1 MWVFLRDSYLSI
13 VQDDP
18 ESRLLQVRARIR
30 GDIERVF
37 PEADVAEDEASDYRF
52 CAALSRDRVAH
63 AIALQVSHVD
73 YASLVETTPLEDDD
87 RREAYTSVWARMAE
101 EQTRLYPVREE
112 EPVAAFSYR
121 IDLES

>member
-1 MWVFLRDSYLSI
+1 MWVFIRDSYLSI
-13 VQDDP
+13 VQDDA
-18 ESRLLQVRARIR
+18 ESRLLQIRARIR

-37 PEADVAEDEASDYRF
+37 PEADVAEDEAADYRF
-52 CAALSRDRVAH
+52 CAAVHRDRVAH
-63 AIALQVSHVD
+63 AIALQIAHID
-73 YASLVETTPLEDDD
+73 YASLVEATPDHEDD

-112 EPVAAFSYR
+112 EPVSAFSYR